1 MRWVCI
7 ICEADK
13 RKNRDDNIVFKHQ
26 YLEVKRC
33 LRYFVAASSAP
44 NEDGLLGAKHKC
56 SEGNPYVFHSPTI
69 SQVPGSGRSG
79 YYYVR

>member
-13 RKNRDDNIVFKHQ
+13 RKNREDNIVFKHQ

-56 SEGNPYVFHSPTI
+56 SEGNSCSIAQQSRKYRAGVGVAAI
-69 SQVPGSGRSG
+69 M
-79 YYYVR
+79 

>member
-13 RKNRDDNIVFKHQ
+13 RKNREDNIVFKHQ

-33 LRYFVAASSAP
+33 LRYFVAASAT
-44 NEDGLLGAKHKC
+44 DGNGFLGAKREC
-56 SEGNPYVFHSPTI
+56 GEGNPYVP
-69 SQVPGSGRSG
+69 
-79 YYYVR
+79 

>member
-13 RKNRDDNIVFKHQ
+13 RKNREDNIVFKHQ

-56 SEGNPYVFHSPTI
+56 SEGNPY
-69 SQVPGSGRSG
+69 GSIAQQSRKYRAGVG
-79 YYYVR
+79 VAAIM